1 MVSPLSDFTY
11 LATDLSSTGIRNMS
25 HFDRIAEAGG
35 IIFREYRAK
44 KMAELQEKNPT
55 LDIWNTP
62 VDVSDRPRFQY
73 YQETLLDRFR
83 GTIRFFVIL
92 AIFSLVFFTA
102 AFFSFIK
109 YDVR

>member
-11 LATDLSSTGIRNMS
+11 LATDLSSTGIRS
-25 HFDRIAEAGG
+25 RVHFGRIARNWSRA
-35 IIFREYRAK
+35 FDEYEAK
-44 KMAELQEKNPT
+44 KEAMLKEKDPT
-55 LDIWNTP
+55 IDIWNSP

-73 YQETLLDRFR
+73 QQEALLDRFN

-92 AIFSLVFFTA
+92 LIFNLVFFTA